1 MNRMTQMIAVG
12 TIALVSRS
20 YAEVAP
26 REIFEAAMSACAT
39 ASGVTW
45 PEHRTREERTEAFR
59 ERARPSAEE
68 RAKMKTVFDCA
79 KAKVEAQGYE
89 ASELRHGHGG
99 GRPPE
104 DRERGLEMRPPPPPI
119 ESNGDAGSAGDM

>member
-1 MNRMTQMIAVG
+1 MTQMIILWTV
-12 TIALVSRS
+12 ALVSRS

-26 REIFEAAMSACAT
+26 RATFEAAMSACAT
-39 ASGVTW
+39 ANGVTL
-45 PEHRTREERTEAFR
+45 PEHRAREERTEGFR

-89 ASELRHGHGG
+89 APEPRHGHGG

-104 DRERGLEMRPPPPPI
+104 DRERGPEMRPPPPPV